1 MRDFRNRFE
10 DIIEEVIVD
19 INNDFSWDK
28 RDDLSFLSKIAYI
41 TFEYYLIMC
50 EKYSICDKEEFEK
63 TKIYKKLISIL
74 KKYKKEII

>member
-1 MRDFRNRFE
+1 MIFLG
-10 DIIEEVIVD
+10 I
-19 INNDFSWDK
+19 K

-74 KKYKKEII
+74 KNIKRRLYDFKKLFIY